1 VFSPPE
7 ADVFVMNPPQADA
20 IKCNEITIRNIVPTI
35 PVLVDLPICIY
46 DSDPPAK
53 IDLKF
58 YLL

>member
-1 VFSPPE
+1 MLSPPE
-7 ADVFVMNPPQADA
+7 ADVFVMRKSFA